1 MINLTLC
8 LTHDCN
14 LRCGYCYAGR
24 KRPVSMSVETAFRSI
39 DFGLE
44 QARKEGKALGRQPE
58 ILIGFFGGEPLL
70 EWDLLRKC
78 RKYAEKEALRS
89 GIRLKWT
96 LTTNMTLLTEE
107 RVAWLMEK
115 GFRLGLSLDGNAA
128 MHGVWRKYPD
138 GRNSHGDCAAALE
151 WFKGREHRAD
161 LICVVNPLNVRH
173 LADSVRWM
181 GETCGLDIMLNPDF
195 GARWTEEALE
205 TLSSAYEE
213 IGREV
218 LRSYQAGRP
227 LTLNVIQSKIAA
239 YVKGGYEACE
249 MCTLGE
255 REIAVAVSGN
265 MYPCARLVGNDD
277 NESLRMGN
285 VWTGEDWKKK
295 MTLSAARG
303 NKNPKCFF
311 CPLRPRCLQWC
322 GCVNY
327 VTSGRTDWVGEF
339 TCFHERLSIRVAD
352 DVAETLWEERNPWF
366 IREFYSGTLP
376 AAGGE
381 EEAGAVEEK

>member
-24 KRPVSMSVETAFRSI
+24 KRPVVMSGETAFRSI

-44 QARKEGKALGRQPE
+44 RAQKEGKALGKRPE

-78 RKYAEKEALRS
+78 REYAEKEAAPS

-107 RVAWLMEK
+107 RVEWLMEQ
-115 GFRLGLSLDGNAA
+115 GFHLGLSLDGNAA

-138 GRNSHGDCAAALE
+138 GSNSHGDCVRALE
-151 WFKGREHRAD
+151 WFKGRESRAN
-161 LICVVNPLNVRH
+161 LICVVNPRNVRH
-173 LADSVRWM
+173 LEDSVQWM
-181 GETCGLDIMLNPDF
+181 GEVCGLGIMLNPDF
-195 GARWTEEALE
+195 GAAWTDEALE
-205 TLSSAYEE
+205 TLSGAYEK
-213 IGREV
+213 IGEEVVRRYREG
-218 LRSYQAGRP
+218 RS

-239 YVKGGYEACE
+239 YVKGGYETCE
-249 MCTLGE
+249 MCSLGE
-255 REIAVAVSGN
+255 REIAVAPSGN
-265 MYPCARLVGNDD
+265 LYPCARLVGDD
-277 NESLRMGN
+277 DVEDLRMGH
-285 VWTGEDWKKK
+285 VLTGEDWEKKLK
-295 MTLSAARG
+295 LSAARG
-303 NKNPKCFF
+303 NKNPKCFS
-311 CPLRPRCLQWC
+311 CALRPRCLQWC

-327 VTSGRTDWVGEF
+327 VTSGRTDWVGDF

-352 DVAETLWEERNPWF
+352 KVAETLWEERNPWF
-366 IREFYSGTLP
+366 IREFYSGAVP
-376 AAGGE
+376 E
-381 EEAGAVEEK
+381 EEWT